1 MPIDVRRREGTSST
15 AGAEREPW
23 DTSATRRKSE
33 HSCRNPA
40 AATPKWA
47 LELLYDDFSSHNIN
61 RAFPVR
67 HLPGKVGVLRAAGRF
82 PESKRVRRTAWAHA
96 SFSLRSE
103 VPRRSGT
110 VCPFNV
116 YGNRIWSSGT
126 LPSSFATAS
135 GLHAAREFSFQTNC
149 TKVNI
154 IMSRGRHTA
163 RHSSAAARQ
172 RI

>member
-1 MPIDVRRREGTSST
+1 VFF
-15 AGAEREPW
+15 AQLA
-23 DTSATRRKSE
+23 
-33 HSCRNPA
+33 
-40 AATPKWA
+40 
-47 LELLYDDFSSHNIN
+47 DF
-61 RAFPVR
+61 
-67 HLPGKVGVLRAAGRF
+67 LRANACGERRGRM
-82 PESKRVRRTAWAHA
+82 RRFRCEAKCLDGPA
-96 SFSLRSE
+96 
-103 VPRRSGT
+103 
-110 VCPFNV
+110 PFVHLNV

-172 RI
+172 RNLKPGVPRIWKP